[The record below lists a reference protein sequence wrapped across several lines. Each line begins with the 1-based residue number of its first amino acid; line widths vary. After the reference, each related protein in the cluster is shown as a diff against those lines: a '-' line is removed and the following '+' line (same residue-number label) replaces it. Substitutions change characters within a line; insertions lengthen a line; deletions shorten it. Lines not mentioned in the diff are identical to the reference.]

1 MLIAGDLTHK
11 VIGYAMDVHT
21 ILGPGLLESTY
32 KECLYYKISQS
43 GFYVEK
49 EKALPLIFEDVKLEC
64 GYRIDLLVN
73 DQIVIEIKSVEA
85 LNEVHMAQV
94 LTYMK
99 LGNYKLG
106 LLLNFNVVH
115 LKNGIKRIV
124 NGKF

>member
-1 MLIAGDLTHK
+1 MIIAGELTHK
-11 VIGYAMDVHT
+11 IIGYAMDVHT
-21 ILGPGLLESTY
+21 KLGPGLLESTY
-32 KECLYYKISQS
+32 KECLYYKITQS

-73 DQIVIEIKSVEA
+73 DQIVVEIKSIDA
-85 LNEVHMAQV
+85 LNEIHMAQV

-99 LGNYKLG
+99 LGNYKIG

-115 LKNGIKRIV
+115 LKNGMRRIV
-124 NGKF
+124 NGKL